1 MTVQRRLHRGV
12 LSVAPSCSDHPDNLQ
27 LQLPHLGHHLVN
39 PAFSTSSISLTTR
52 THQTR
57 EVSMEPLLVSGPDG
71 TVVVRGQSDP
81 VRPHGFMVQP
91 DGESV
96 ILELLG

>member
-1 MTVQRRLHRGV
+1 
-12 LSVAPSCSDHPDNLQ
+12 
-27 LQLPHLGHHLVN
+27 
-39 PAFSTSSISLTTR
+39 
-52 THQTR
+52 
-57 EVSMEPLLVSGPDG
+57 MEPLLVSGPDG

-96 ILELLG
+96 ILELLGEPDPDLVQHVLARLEFTPDGLRQFILGLATVLKL